1 MELPFNQMNTYK
13 MKLTH
18 LNHFGIVKISGADAE
33 SFLQRQFTND
43 ISELTTERCSY
54 SAYLNPKGRI
64 IANFMIF
71 IRKDSFYLALSEDLI
86 ESFVR
91 RLKMFVIRDKVDISI
106 ESDMQMIGL
115 LDDELSA
122 MIFPTPVE
130 TFQVLTEDDLTFIRI
145 PGEPKRVVII
155 GNKQTFERYSDQFDD
170 GLIDEWKRLDI
181 MSMNPL
187 VNSLTTEQLVLQAVN
202 LDLTGAVSFT
212 KGCYP
217 GQEIVARLHYKGG
230 VNRRMFQAQ
239 VAGAA
244 SPEPG
249 TLVYCDDLPGNQTG
263 TVITSTDSKEDTDK
277 HLLISLPLKFL
288 RQNNLRLD
296 DGTKVE
302 LLLGSMPYAI
312 PEFETQ

>member
-18 LNHFGIVKISGADAE
+18 LNHFGIVRISGSDAE

-71 IRKDSFYLALSEDLI
+71 IRNDSFYLALSEDLI
-86 ESFVR
+86 DSFVR

-122 MIFPTPVE
+122 LIFPTPDE
-130 TFQVLTEDDLTFIRI
+130 TFQVLTDDDLTFVRI

-187 VNSLTTEQLVLQAVN
+187 VNSSTTEQLVLQAAN

-230 VNRRMFQAQ
+230 VNRRA
-239 VAGAA
+239 VPALIDGDASTKPGA
-244 SPEPG
+244 
-249 TLVYCDDLPGNQTG
+249 LVYCDDLPGNQTG
-263 TVITSTDSKEDTDK
+263 TVISSTCSNENEDR
-277 HLLISLPLKFL
+277 HLLVSLPLKFL
-288 RQNNLRLD
+288 SQQNLRLD

-302 LLLGSMPYAI
+302 LTLDSMPYTI